1 LIQISDQFADLRHS
15 KPISWSKALTV
26 LAPTRPRPTPELIAK
41 YDGRAPRYTSYPTA
55 VQFTPQVQ
63 EDTYRTWLEAL
74 PAGDAVSLYVHVPFC
89 SRLCWYCGCNTRA
102 VNRHEPIGE
111 YVRYLLREMGMLE
124 AALPTKLGA
133 SALHFGGGTPNMLAI
148 EELDAIVAELR
159 RMFDFEDGAEIAAEL
174 DPASLTRD
182 WVLAAGRNGLN
193 RASLG
198 VQTLDP
204 KVQEAVNRRESY
216 EEIAECV
223 AALREI
229 RVRSLNLDLMY
240 GLPYQTTENVLA
252 TVDKV
257 LTFKPERLALFG
269 YAHVPWMKSHQQ
281 LIKEDALPG
290 PAARLDQSESAAER
304 LQREGYVRIGIDH
317 FALPTDEL
325 AIAHAEAR
333 LRRNFQG
340 YTTDEART
348 LLGVGVS
355 AIGSLP
361 QGYVQ
366 NIAQEVGWRA
376 AIDAGKLP
384 IARGVEVTAEDRF
397 RGEIIERLMCDFAV
411 NLSAVCARHGR
422 QVSELASALEKLAP
436 FEADGLVE
444 VKGDKV
450 AITDL
455 GRILVRSAAACFD
468 AYFAPEAVRHSKAL

>member
-1 LIQISDQFADLRHS
+1 M
-15 KPISWSKALTV
+15 TV

-204 KVQEAVNRRESY
+204 KVQEAVNR
-216 EEIAECV
+216 
-223 AALREI
+223 
-229 RVRSLNLDLMY
+229 
-240 GLPYQTTENVLA
+240 
-252 TVDKV
+252 
-257 LTFKPERLALFG
+257 
-269 YAHVPWMKSHQQ
+269 
-281 LIKEDALPG
+281 
-290 PAARLDQSESAAER
+290 
-304 LQREGYVRIGIDH
+304 
-317 FALPTDEL
+317 
-325 AIAHAEAR
+325 
-333 LRRNFQG
+333 
-340 YTTDEART
+340 
-348 LLGVGVS
+348 
-355 AIGSLP
+355 
-361 QGYVQ
+361 
-366 NIAQEVGWRA
+366 
-376 AIDAGKLP
+376 
-384 IARGVEVTAEDRF
+384 
-397 RGEIIERLMCDFAV
+397 
-411 NLSAVCARHGR
+411 
-422 QVSELASALEKLAP
+422 
-436 FEADGLVE
+436 
-444 VKGDKV
+444 
-450 AITDL
+450 
-455 GRILVRSAAACFD
+455 
-468 AYFAPEAVRHSKAL
+468 